1 MNIHLD
7 ATDRTP
13 KISLITDPLTLTIA
27 GESFPEDVSSFYGQI
42 ITTLSSLSSTVKG
55 PLTFELEMIYIN
67 SSSIKAFYR
76 IFECL
81 EDYRKAGNIVNVIW
95 KASDDDDIMQELG
108 EDFKD
113 RFQDLLFSIIQEG

>member
-13 KISLITDPLTLTIA
+13 KITLITDPLTLTIA

>member
-81 EDYRKAGNIVNVIW
+81 EDYRKVGNIVNVIW

-113 RFQDLLFSIIQEG
+113 RFQDLYFPIIQEG

>member
-1 MNIHLD
+1 MNIHWD